1 MITVGGGEKPI
12 EGGRNNVKWKFC
24 ERVIKGGITWL
35 KDHLA
40 TKKGNVAPCPS
51 VSTKVRKNIA
61 QQLNE
66 YHNEKIVKQR
76 RKEELEGRI
85 RLGDHGDY
93 GDSDADDEEFT
104 IARHESIRSKIE
116 WEERQRQ
123 IARTGQDSIYET
135 EGGSSS

>member
-1 MITVGGGEKPI
+1 MCCYKKCNVREVISDDYGWRWGEPV
-12 EGGRNNVKWKFC
+12 EGGRNNVKCKFC
-24 ERVIKGGITWL
+24 ERVIKGGITRL

-40 TKKGNVAPCPS
+40 IKKGNVAPCPS
-51 VSTKVRKNIA
+51 ASTEVRKNIA

-104 IARHESIRSKIE
+104 IARRESIRSKI
-116 WEERQRQ
+116 
-123 IARTGQDSIYET
+123 
-135 EGGSSS
+135 